1 MVDSKKFKLQKIDK
15 GIDSFF
21 PKVVLEENTIPFDFS
36 RKLTAL
42 QRPLYAYILTLL
54 PNRTEAEDIL
64 QETNLILCR
73 KAGEYD
79 PEGHFQGWAFN
90 IARFQVMGHMSKHK
104 RSKLYFSPDIIENL
118 AEEAVDS
125 IQMDLSRR
133 ALQVCYELLPK
144 HMKAMAKLRFR
155 EDKSLLEISRIL
167 KRPMG
172 SVSATLHRIRLNLIS
187 CVKDKIPRI
196 EAEMDA

>member
-1 MVDSKKFKLQKIDK
+1 MK
-15 GIDSFF
+15 
-21 PKVVLEENTIPFDFS
+21 EEPIPFDFS

-54 PNRTEAEDIL
+54 PNRSEAEDIL

-73 KAGEYD
+73 KAGEYN

-90 IARFQVMGHMSKHK
+90 IARYQVMGHISKFK
-104 RSKLYFSPDIIENL
+104 RSKLYFSPDLIENL
-118 AEEAVDS
+118 AEETVDLK
-125 IQMDLSRR
+125 QMDLSRR

-144 HMKAMAKLRFR
+144 HMKAMAKLRCQ
-155 EDKSLLEISRIL
+155 EEKSLLQISKVL

-172 SVSATLHRIRLNLIS
+172 SVSATLHRIRINLIA
-187 CVKDKIPRI
+187 CVKEKIPSI
-196 EAEMDA
+196 EADLDS